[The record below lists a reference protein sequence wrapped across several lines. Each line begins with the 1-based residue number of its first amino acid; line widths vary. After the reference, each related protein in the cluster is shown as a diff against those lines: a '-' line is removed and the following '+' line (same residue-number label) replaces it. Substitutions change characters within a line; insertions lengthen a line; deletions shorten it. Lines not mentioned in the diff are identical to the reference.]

1 MNNIHRPNRF
11 CIPLLLF
18 MLCFGRIYSQS
29 ALRFTTKIE
38 KDGKTHGGASVV
50 ITQNGKPFTTIIT
63 NDDGKVSVELPA
75 GFKYLVTISKPQ
87 MCTKKLEI
95 STVGMPPDAQQ
106 QTFDIKAITVFELQ
120 KGIDY
125 SVLNQ
130 VLVKANYDATTG
142 SIEYDEAYAD
152 QMLDALNRL
161 KELEKEAIAKAKEL
175 AANYQNAIKAGDKAF
190 QKKGWDEAISNYN
203 QAVQLKPEEN
213 YPKEQIALIEK
224 MKADE
229 AAKSKADADAKAK
242 AAAEEA
248 ARKKAEEEAA
258 KAKAEAEAKA
268 KAEAD
273 AKAKAEA
280 EAKAKAEAE
289 KLAAEKAAREKAELD
304 TRYNAAIKKGDVA
317 FEKKDWANARAGYNE
332 ALGIKANESY
342 PKNQL
347 NAIDK
352 AEAEAK
358 AKADGEAKA
367 KAEAEKLA
375 AEKAAKEK
383 AEAEAKAKADAEA
396 KAKADAEAKAKA
408 DAEAKAKAEA
418 EAKAKAE
425 AEAKAKA
432 DAEKLAT
439 EKAAKE
445 KAEAEAKAKAD
456 AEAKAKAEAEKLA
469 AEKAAKEKAEA
480 EAKAKADA
488 EAKAKA
494 KTEAEKLAAE
504 KAAKEKAEAEAKAK
518 ADAEAKAKTEAEK
531 LAAEKAAKEKAEA
544 EAKAK
549 ADAEAKAKTE
559 AEKLAAE
566 KAAKEKA
573 EAEAKAKADAE
584 AKAKTEAEKLAA
596 EKAAKEKAEAEAKAK
611 ADAEAKAKTEAEKLA
626 AEKAA
631 KEKEDADAK
640 AKAALEAAKKKKEE
654 ENRKKYD
661 GLIAQADKAFDKK
674 DWPAS
679 KNLYTQAS
687 EILPDESYPK
697 KRLEE
702 IEEQLKKQIADKN
715 KTTILPTLGGN
726 KTNTV
731 ASAPNPSVDP
741 DAKYKQSVKYADSY
755 FAQKK
760 YKDAKRYYEEALTH
774 KGGDAYAKIRLLEC
788 EKLINADNAQE
799 INQRKKELLA
809 KYPPGVTEETLN
821 YNNVTILQ
829 RVLVKDGDVWVY
841 QKKTFNWGGVS
852 YFRDTQP
859 ITESIFE
866 QETKR

>member
-50 ITQNGKPFTTIIT
+50 ITQNGKPFTTIVT

-130 VLVKANYDATTG
+130 VLVKANYDATSG
-142 SIEYDEAYAD
+142 SIEYDEAYAN

-161 KELEKEAIAKAKEL
+161 KEVEKEAIAKAKEL
-175 AANYQNAIKAGDKAF
+175 AANYQNAIKAGDKAY

-229 AAKSKADADAKAK
+229 AAK
-242 AAAEEA
+242 AE
-248 ARKKAEEEAA
+248 
-258 KAKAEAEAKA
+258 AEAEAKA
-268 KAEAD
+268 KAEAE

-289 KLAAEKAAREKAELD
+289 KLAAEKAVREKAELD
-304 TRYNAAIKKGDVA
+304 TRYNAAIKKADVA
-317 FEKKDWANARAGYNE
+317 FEKKDWLNARAGYNE

-358 AKADGEAKA
+358 AKAEAEAKA
-367 KAEAEKLA
+367 KAEAKAEADAEAKAKAEKLA

-383 AEAEAKAKADAEA
+383 A
-396 KAKADAEAKAKA
+396 
-408 DAEAKAKAEA
+408 
-418 EAKAKAE
+418 
-425 AEAKAKA
+425 
-432 DAEKLAT
+432 
-439 EKAAKE
+439 
-445 KAEAEAKAKAD
+445 
-456 AEAKAKAEAEKLA
+456 
-469 AEKAAKEKAEA
+469 
-480 EAKAKADA
+480 
-488 EAKAKA
+488 
-494 KTEAEKLAAE
+494 
-504 KAAKEKAEAEAKAK
+504 
-518 ADAEAKAKTEAEK
+518 
-531 LAAEKAAKEKAEA
+531 
-544 EAKAK
+544 
-549 ADAEAKAKTE
+549 
-559 AEKLAAE
+559 
-566 KAAKEKA
+566 
-573 EAEAKAKADAE
+573 
-584 AKAKTEAEKLAA
+584 
-596 EKAAKEKAEAEAKAK
+596 
-611 ADAEAKAKTEAEKLA
+611 EAEKLA

-731 ASAPNPSVDP
+731 ASAPTPSVDP

-866 QETKR
+866 QETKK

>member
-1 MNNIHRPNRF
+1 MHNIHCTNRF
-11 CIPLLLF
+11 YLTLVLI
-18 MLCFGRIYSQS
+18 MLIFNAAFSQT

-38 KDGKTHGGASVV
+38 KDGKTHGGASIV
-50 ITQNGKPFTTIIT
+50 ITQNGKPFTTIVT
-63 NDDGKVSVELPA
+63 NDDGKVNVDLPA
-75 GFKYLVTISKPQ
+75 GYKYLLTISKPQ
-87 MCTKKLEI
+87 MCTKKIEI

-130 VLVKANYDATTG
+130 VLVKANYDANTG
-142 SIEYDEAYAD
+142 SIEYDETYSE
-152 QMLDALNRL
+152 QMLDALSRL
-161 KELEKEAIAKAKEL
+161 KELEKEAVAKAKEL
-175 AANYQNAIKAGDKAF
+175 SANYQNAIKTGDKAF

-203 QAVQLKPEEN
+203 QALKLKPEEN

-224 MKADE
+224 MKVEE
-229 AAKSKADADAKAK
+229 ASKAKADADAKTK

-248 ARKKAEEEAA
+248 ARKKAAEEAA

-268 KAEAD
+268 KAEA
-273 AKAKAEA
+273 
-280 EAKAKAEAE
+280 
-289 KLAAEKAAREKAELD
+289 
-304 TRYNAAIKKGDVA
+304 
-317 FEKKDWANARAGYNE
+317 
-332 ALGIKANESY
+332 
-342 PKNQL
+342 
-347 NAIDK
+347 
-352 AEAEAK
+352 
-358 AKADGEAKA
+358 EAKA

-383 AEAEAKAKADAEA
+383 AEAEARAKAELDTKYNAAIKKADAAFEKKDWNNA
-396 KAKADAEAKAKA
+396 KAGYKEALLLKANEAYPKTQLSAIDKAITNEQK
-408 DAEAKAKAEA
+408 DAEAKAKAE
-418 EAKAKAE
+418 
-425 AEAKAKA
+425 
-432 DAEKLAT
+432 
-439 EKAAKE
+439 
-445 KAEAEAKAKAD
+445 

-480 EAKAKADA
+480 EAKAKAVA

-494 KTEAEKLAAE
+494 EAEKLVAEKAAKEKAEAEAKAKAVAEAKAKAEAEKLAAE

-518 ADAEAKAKTEAEK
+518 AVAEAKAKAEAEKLAAEKTAKEKADAESKAKAEAEK

-544 EAKAK
+544 KAKAEAEAKAK
-549 ADAEAKAKTE
+549 AEAEKLAAEKAAKEKADAESKAKAE

-573 EAEAKAKADAE
+573 EA
-584 AKAKTEAEKLAA
+584 
-596 EKAAKEKAEAEAKAK
+596 
-611 ADAEAKAKTEAEKLA
+611 
-626 AEKAA
+626 
-631 KEKEDADAK
+631 DAK
-640 AKAALEAAKKKKEE
+640 ANLETAKKKKEE
-654 ENRKKYD
+654 EYRKKYD
-661 GLIAQADKAFDKK
+661 ALIAQADKSFEKK
-674 DWPAS
+674 DWPAA
-679 KNLYTQAS
+679 KNLYAQAS
-687 EILPDESYPK
+687 ETIPAEAYPK

-715 KTTILPTLGGN
+715 KYTILPAIGS
-726 KTNTV
+726 NTV
-731 ASAPNPSVDP
+731 NPTPTVDP

-755 FAQKK
+755 FSQKK

-774 KGGDAYAKIRLLEC
+774 KGGDTYSKNRLLEC
-788 EKLINADNAQE
+788 EKLLNIDTAQDF
-799 INQRKKELLA
+799 NQRKKELLA

-841 QKKTFNWGGVS
+841 QKKTFNWGGIS

-866 QETKR
+866 QETKK